1 MGFFGRKKDKEK
13 EKEKKGGLFGWMK
26 RKQAD
31 EPEREEQIVE
41 PEPETDTDDVA
52 AQMLAERE
60 AARQAETEQW
70 REEAEAEI
78 AADQAEAAALAAKA
92 AQDELLTEEEDSEAD
107 AEDEEDEDDEEPI
120 AVTFQPEEAE
130 SEAEEAEPETVKV
143 EPEAVAEPET
153 VEPEPEAVAEPE
165 TVESEL
171 EEVAEPETV
180 ETEPEEIAEPETVE
194 TESEAVAEPE
204 TVEAE
209 LETVAEPE
217 TVETEPEEVA
227 EPETEESESE
237 EVAEPETEESEPE
250 EVAEPETEESEP
262 EEVAEP
268 ETEEVE
274 PEEVAEPET
283 EESESEEL
291 DETEAEASEP
301 EEPQEPEKKK
311 KKGFFEKIRDGLRKT
326 KDSVIA
332 KMQLVL
338 NAFTKIDEDLFDQ
351 LEETMIMGDMGAETS
366 IEICDQLRKRVKERG
381 ITDPKQIMGLIQEII
396 GEMLGEDQ
404 TLQLQT
410 KPSVIMVIG
419 VNGAGKT
426 TTIGKLCH
434 QLKEDGKKVIV
445 AAADTFRAAAID
457 QLEVWTDRAGVELV
471 KHAEGSD
478 PAAVVYDAIEAA
490 KARNCDVLI
499 CDTAG
504 RLHNKKNL
512 MQELAKINRIIEN
525 KAAGCDKEI
534 LLVLDATTGQNAV
547 NQARLFK
554 EVADITGIVLTKLD
568 GTAKGVGEKIDD
580 LQPFHAR
587 DFVNALFETEER
599 K

>member
-107 AEDEEDEDDEEPI
+107 AEDEDDEEPI

-143 EPEAVAEPET
+143 EPETVEPEPEAVAESET

-165 TVESEL
+165 TVETEL
-171 EEVAEPETV
+171 EEVTEPETV

-194 TESEAVAEPE
+194 PEPEEIAEPE
-204 TVEAE
+204 TVESE
-209 LETVAEPE
+209 LEEIAEPETVEPEPEEVAEPE

-227 EPETEESESE
+227 EPETEEVESE
-237 EVAEPETEESEPE
+237 EFEEP
-250 EVAEPETEESEP
+250 
-262 EEVAEP
+262 
-268 ETEEVE
+268 
-274 PEEVAEPET
+274 
-283 EESESEEL
+283 
-291 DETEAEASEP
+291 EASEP

-568 GTAKGVGEKIDD
+568 GTAKGGIIVSIKNELEIPVKLIGVGEKIDD

>member
-26 RKQAD
+26 RKQTD
-31 EPEREEQIVE
+31 EPEREAQIVE

-60 AARQAETEQW
+60 AARQAEAEQW

-153 VEPEPEAVAEPE
+153 VE
-165 TVESEL
+165 SEL

-180 ETEPEEIAEPETVE
+180 ETEPEEVAEPETVE
-194 TESEAVAEPE
+194 TESEEVTELE
-204 TVEAE
+204 TVETE
-209 LETVAEPE
+209 PEEVAEPE
-217 TVETEPEEVA
+217 TVETEPKEVAEPETVETESEEVA

-250 EVAEPETEESEP
+250 EF
-262 EEVAEP
+262 
-268 ETEEVE
+268 
-274 PEEVAEPET
+274 
-283 EESESEEL
+283 

-568 GTAKGVGEKIDD
+568 GTAKGGIIVSIKNELEIPVKLIGVGEKIDD

>member
-41 PEPETDTDDVA
+41 QEPETDTDDVA

-92 AQDELLTEEEDSEAD
+92 AQDELLIEEEDSEAD

-143 EPEAVAEPET
+143 EPEAVAESET

-165 TVESEL
+165 TVETEL
-171 EEVAEPETV
+171 EEVTEPETV
-180 ETEPEEIAEPETVE
+180 ETEPEE
-194 TESEAVAEPE
+194 VAEPE
-204 TVEAE
+204 TVEPE
-209 LETVAEPE
+209 PEEVAEPE

-227 EPETEESESE
+227 EPETEEVESE
-237 EVAEPETEESEPE
+237 EFEEP
-250 EVAEPETEESEP
+250 
-262 EEVAEP
+262 
-268 ETEEVE
+268 
-274 PEEVAEPET
+274 
-283 EESESEEL
+283 
-291 DETEAEASEP
+291 EASEP

-568 GTAKGVGEKIDD
+568 GTAKGGIIVSIKNELEIPVKLIGVGEKIDD

>member
-41 PEPETDTDDVA
+41 QEPETDTDDVA

-143 EPEAVAEPET
+143 EPEAVAESET

-165 TVESEL
+165 TVETEL
-171 EEVAEPETV
+171 EEVTEPETVETEPEEVAEPETV
-180 ETEPEEIAEPETVE
+180 EPEPEEIAEPETVE
-194 TESEAVAEPE
+194 SELEEIAEPE
-204 TVEAE
+204 TVEPE
-209 LETVAEPE
+209 PEEVAEPE

-227 EPETEESESE
+227 EPETEEVESE
-237 EVAEPETEESEPE
+237 EFEEP
-250 EVAEPETEESEP
+250 
-262 EEVAEP
+262 
-268 ETEEVE
+268 
-274 PEEVAEPET
+274 
-283 EESESEEL
+283 
-291 DETEAEASEP
+291 EASEP

-366 IEICDQLRKRVKERG
+366 IEICDQLRERVKERG

-568 GTAKGVGEKIDD
+568 GTAKGGIIVSIKNELEIPVKLIGVGEKIDD

>member
-41 PEPETDTDDVA
+41 PEPETDTDDIA

-130 SEAEEAEPETVKV
+130 SEAEEVEPETVKV

-153 VEPEPEAVAEPE
+153 VEPEPEAVAESE

-180 ETEPEEIAEPETVE
+180 ETEPEA
-194 TESEAVAEPE
+194 
-204 TVEAE
+204 
-209 LETVAEPE
+209 VAEPE
-217 TVETEPEEVA
+217 TVETEPEEIA
-227 EPETEESESE
+227 EPETVESEPE
-237 EVAEPETEESEPE
+237 EIAEPETVEPEPE
-250 EVAEPETEESEP
+250 EVAESETEESEP

-301 EEPQEPEKKK
+301 EGPQEPEKKK

-568 GTAKGVGEKIDD
+568 GTAKGGIIVSIKNELEIPVKLIGVGEKIDD

>member
-41 PEPETDTDDVA
+41 QEPETDTDDVA

-153 VEPEPEAVAEPE
+153 VE
-165 TVESEL
+165 TEL
-171 EEVAEPETV
+171 EEVAEPETEGV
-180 ETEPEEIAEPETVE
+180 
-194 TESEAVAEPE
+194 
-204 TVEAE
+204 
-209 LETVAEPE
+209 
-217 TVETEPEEVA
+217 EPEEVA

-237 EVAEPETEESEPE
+237 EVAEPET
-250 EVAEPETEESEP
+250 VETEP

-568 GTAKGVGEKIDD
+568 GTAKGGIIVSIKNELEIPVKLIGVGEKIDD

>member
-107 AEDEEDEDDEEPI
+107 AEDEGDEEPI

-153 VEPEPEAVAEPE
+153 VESEPEAVAEPE

-171 EEVAEPETV
+171 EEVAESETV
-180 ETEPEEIAEPETVE
+180 ETEPK
-194 TESEAVAEPE
+194 
-204 TVEAE
+204 
-209 LETVAEPE
+209 
-217 TVETEPEEVA
+217 
-227 EPETEESESE
+227 
-237 EVAEPETEESEPE
+237 
-250 EVAEPETEESEP
+250 
-262 EEVAEP
+262 EVAEP

-283 EESESEEL
+283 VESEMEAVAEPETEAEASEPEEF

-568 GTAKGVGEKIDD
+568 GTAKGGIIVSIKNELEIPVKLIGVGEKIDD

>member
-41 PEPETDTDDVA
+41 QEPETDTDDVA

-143 EPEAVAEPET
+143 EPEAVAESET

-165 TVESEL
+165 TVETEL
-171 EEVAEPETV
+171 EEVTEPETVETEPEEVAEPETV
-180 ETEPEEIAEPETVE
+180 EPEPEEIAEPETVE
-194 TESEAVAEPE
+194 SELEEIAEPE
-204 TVEAE
+204 TVEPE
-209 LETVAEPE
+209 PEEVAEPE

-227 EPETEESESE
+227 EPETEEVESE
-237 EVAEPETEESEPE
+237 EFEEP
-250 EVAEPETEESEP
+250 
-262 EEVAEP
+262 
-268 ETEEVE
+268 
-274 PEEVAEPET
+274 
-283 EESESEEL
+283 
-291 DETEAEASEP
+291 EASEP

-568 GTAKGVGEKIDD
+568 GTAKGGIIVSIKNELEIPVKLIGVGEKIDD